1 VDGDVTNIQD
11 RPFFVDGMK
20 LEDIPEVLLID
31 AEAFPIPWPEQAY
44 RHELL
49 ENRNG
54 YFIVVRAR
62 HALDHAGNG
71 RQPPAPGILQRLAAR
86 ATRVVSNP
94 KSPLTVIGFA
104 GMWMFVD
111 EAHISTIASH
121 VDWRGK
127 GVGELM
133 LVSILR
139 EAQRRNS
146 IFATLEVRVTNFV
159 AQNLYHKYGFVEV
172 GRRKRYYRDNGEDAL
187 IMTVQDFTLPA
198 YTARLD
204 ELEQALLQKLAQ
216 RSSEQ
221 KTM

>member
-1 VDGDVTNIQD
+1 MTNNRDGL
-11 RPFFVDGMK
+11 FFVDGMRI
-20 LEDIPEVLLID
+20 EDLPEVMQID

-54 YFIVVRAR
+54 YFIVIRTRSSAPVRP
-62 HALDHAGNG
+62 GNG
-71 RQPPAPGILQRLAAR
+71 SHSPAPAGQSLLQRLAAR
-86 ATRVVSNP
+86 AAQVSRGAGLAP
-94 KSPLTVIGFA
+94 VRVIGFA

-133 LVSILR
+133 LVNLLR
-139 EAQRRNS
+139 EAQRRNA
-146 IFATLEVRVTNFV
+146 IFATLEVRVTNSV
-159 AQNLYHKYGFVEV
+159 AQNLYHKYGFEEV

-187 IMTVQDFTLPA
+187 IMTVQNFTQPA
-198 YTARLD
+198 YHARLD
-204 ELEQALLQKLAQ
+204 ELEQALQQKLA
-216 RSSEQ
+216 E
-221 KTM
+221 KG